1 MMMRSR
7 TRGFTLYEVLI
18 AVLILAIGI
27 LGVTGLQVLSLQQN
41 RSALLRA
48 QALQVGNDVLDRIR
62 ANPDG
67 TYSGVDFDDAPS
79 GSVNCVGALANC
91 SEDQMA
97 TYDIAQWKCSIN
109 PRDENGDVYST
120 CATLGLAAGAAN
132 SLPEGQGAISINAD
146 GVHEVSVRW
155 SDYANPNNPQTTI
168 TLRSRTN

>member
-1 MMMRSR
+1 MRSR

-48 QALQVGNDVLDRIR
+48 QALQVGNDILDRIR

-67 TYSGVDFDDAPS
+67 TYNGIDFDDDPS
-79 GSVNCVGALANC
+79 GSTNCIGPLADC
-91 SEDQMA
+91 SEDDMA

-109 PRDENGDVYST
+109 PLDENGDVYST
-120 CATLGLAAGAAN
+120 CTTLGVTPGTAN
-132 SLPEGQGAISINAD
+132 SLPEGQGAISINGD
-146 GVHEVSVRW
+146 GVHEISVRW
-155 SDYANPNNPQTTI
+155 SDYANPNSPQTTI
-168 TLRSRTN
+168 TLRSRAN